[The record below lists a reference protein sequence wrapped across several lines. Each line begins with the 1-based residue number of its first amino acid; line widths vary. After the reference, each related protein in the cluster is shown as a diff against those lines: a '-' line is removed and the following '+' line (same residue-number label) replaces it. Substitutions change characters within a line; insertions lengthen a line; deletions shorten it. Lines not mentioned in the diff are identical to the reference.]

1 MGYSAL
7 EQKKDIKRKMIEI
20 WIISVGELKI
30 WDINIKGKW
39 EKDKCELSMLFF
51 FFLQSFCQS
60 KISLKEISRAEKQ
73 RKRNGEIQKPQHSTS
88 L

>member
-39 EKDKCELSMLFF
+39 EKDKCEVSMLVFVFVFF
-51 FFLQSFCQS
+51 FCKVSV
-60 KISLKEISRAEKQ
+60 SLK
-73 RKRNGEIQKPQHSTS
+73 
-88 L
+88 LV